1 MLFTEPYLSL
11 PFYIFSR
18 DDDPHYSS
26 LDSLVGSRVAAP
38 RGYMIVE
45 WLRRNYPG
53 MHVVPS
59 YSIYDGLEMVY
70 RNEVSAFINDYPS
83 TTYVLEN
90 SFLPDMGVNAP
101 VSQLSHVQLHMGVR
115 DDMPLLRDIINKINS
130 NLPEKDVEEIRAKWF
145 SKSRLSMLNFSKKER
160 DWIDRHKELTFATDP
175 AWLPFEGYDE
185 QTMQFF
191 GISNDILH
199 LISKRTGLS
208 FKLVDTG
215 SWDEIKEIAKEGRVD
230 MLPTVTPTD
239 ELAEYLEFS
248 KPYIK
253 VPFVLFG
260 DKDSQDLSSME
271 DLESGSKIAVIEN
284 SYIHDRLEAKY
295 KNIEFVLLQNKSE
308 LLESVLD
315 GESDFFIDN
324 LASGTYALN
333 SSGDKNIVGLLE
345 LSYEYAP
352 SLGFAKDMD
361 SVGLVVINKA
371 IDSITDGEIQRVQ
384 DKWVF
389 AEKLKTYDSFAKW
402 SRQYWFVFVG
412 VLVLGGVLFLR
423 YRMKRS
429 AQLKAGRGYSQPC
442 LTNQLA
448 TSFSATSASI
458 IFFISFFGVT
468 SIFFAPTSGIL
479 EKSRL
484 FRLQVLKPFSGPKA
498 YRLPSGLQYRRSFTI
513 YTPLSRSWR
522 VIHKVTSVSETGGTT
537 DEFST
542 DSA

>member
-1 MLFTEPYLSL
+1 MRALLFLVFICSLLFSDTITFSEEEKAFIESKKTLKVGIDTTWFGFDAIDMNGEHTGISSDYVKLISEFTGLKIEYVALSDARKLVALLDKKEIDLLPALFYTQKRDTSILFTEPYLSL

-160 DWIDRHKELTFATDP
+160 EWIDRNKELTFATDP

-271 DLESGSKIAVIEN
+271 DLKSGSKIAVIEN
-284 SYIHDRLEAKY
+284 SYIHDKLEAKY
-295 KNIEFVLLQNKSE
+295 KNIEFILLQNKSE
-308 LLESVLD
+308 LLQSVLD
-315 GESDFFIDN
+315 RESDFFIDN

-345 LSYEYAP
+345 LPYEYAP
-352 SLGFAKDMD
+352 SLGLSKDMD
-361 SVGLVVINKA
+361 SIGLVVINKA
-371 IDSITDGEIQRVQ
+371 IDSITGEEIQRVQ

-412 VLVLGGVLFLR
+412 VLVLCGVLLLR
-423 YRMKRS
+423 YRIKRS
-429 AQLKAGRGYSQPC
+429 
-442 LTNQLA
+442 
-448 TSFSATSASI
+448 
-458 IFFISFFGVT
+458 
-468 SIFFAPTSGIL
+468 
-479 EKSRL
+479 
-484 FRLQVLKPFSGPKA
+484 
-498 YRLPSGLQYRRSFTI
+498 
-513 YTPLSRSWR
+513 
-522 VIHKVTSVSETGGTT
+522 
-537 DEFST
+537 D
-542 DSA
+542 